1 MMTES
6 GKNET
11 LECLMTLRSS
21 IEKRIAEL
29 EKLEKASEDEEET
42 ARIYDSRMY
51 LIIAFE
57 NIVLSIKEILG

>member
-11 LECLMTLRSS
+11 LDRLMLLRSS

-29 EKLEKASEDEEET
+29 EKLEKSSEDEEET

-57 NIVLSIKEILG
+57 NIVLGIKELLG

>member
-6 GKNET
+6 GKGET
-11 LECLMTLRSS
+11 LERLMTLRSS

-57 NIVLSIKEILG
+57 NIVLGIKELLG

>member
-1 MMTES
+1 MITES

-11 LECLMTLRSS
+11 LERLMALRSS

-29 EKLEKASEDEEET
+29 ERLEKASKDEEET
-42 ARIYDSRMY
+42 ARLYDTRMY

-57 NIVLSIKEILG
+57 NIVLGIKELLG

>member
-6 GKNET
+6 GKNEI
-11 LECLMTLRSS
+11 LSRLMALRSS
-21 IEKRIAEL
+21 TEQRIAEL
-29 EKLEKASEDEEET
+29 EKLEQASEDEEET

-57 NIVLSIKEILG
+57 NIVLGIKELLG

>member
-1 MMTES
+1 MITES

-11 LECLMTLRSS
+11 LERLMTLRSS

-29 EKLEKASEDEEET
+29 EKLEQASEDEEET
-42 ARIYDSRMY
+42 ARLYNSRMY

-57 NIVLSIKEILG
+57 NIVLGIKEILG

>member
-6 GKNET
+6 GKGET
-11 LECLMTLRSS
+11 LERLMTLRSS

-42 ARIYDSRMY
+42 ARLYDSRMY

-57 NIVLSIKEILG
+57 NIVLGIKEILG

>member
-29 EKLEKASEDEEET
+29 E
-42 ARIYDSRMY
+42 
-51 LIIAFE
+51 
-57 NIVLSIKEILG
+57 

>member
-1 MMTES
+1 MITES

-11 LECLMTLRSS
+11 LDRLMALRSS

-29 EKLEKASEDEEET
+29 EQLEQASKDEEET
-42 ARIYDSRMY
+42 ARIYDARIY

-57 NIVLSIKEILG
+57 NIVLGIKELLS

>member
-1 MMTES
+1 MTES

-11 LECLMTLRSS
+11 LERLMTLRSNT
-21 IEKRIAEL
+21 EQRIAEL

-42 ARIYDSRMY
+42 ARLYDSRMY

-57 NIVLSIKEILG
+57 NIVLGIKEILG